1 MTRTRVTTDGITDAS
16 VTTAKLADASVSTS
30 KLIAQ
35 AVTYAKLQNVSV
47 TNAVLGRM
55 TAGAGVV
62 EEISLT
68 AAGRE
73 LINDADA
80 AAQRTTLGLGT
91 MATATAADYLPLTG
105 SSTVTG
111 ATTFVG
117 TTTVTGSLNAS
128 SDIKANNNVVSRR
141 FATFG
146 QFVVSRAEGDSTT
159 PTVIAAGDCANILM
173 QGYNGTGY
181 VSIASIMGSAT
192 DVPTT
197 VSSPGKLAFKT
208 VPVGSINL
216 ASRMEIDSDGSQYT
230 VIPGG
235 TTLYPSFA
243 CRAWVNFNAAGTRA
257 GSGNVSSVAF
267 NGNGDYTVN
276 FTVALPDVNY
286 AAIGNAGGVSPNGD
300 RQLTTWPIS
309 ASQCRVAS
317 GAIAG
322 TANYAVTLVC
332 VAFFR

>member
-35 AVTYAKLQNVSV
+35 AVTYAKMQNVSV
-47 TNAVLGRM
+47 TNALLGRM

-80 AAQRTTLGLGT
+80 AAQRATLGLGT

-111 ATTFVG
+111 DTTF
-117 TTTVTGSLNAS
+117 TGLLSASLAITSNANLFS
-128 SDIKANNNVVSRR
+128 RKFAN
-141 FATFG
+141 FG
-146 QFVVSRAEGDSTT
+146 QFVLSRAEGTSTA
-159 PTVIAAGDCANILM
+159 PTVIADSDCGNILM

-216 ASRMEIDSDGSQYT
+216 ASRMEIHPDGSQHT

-235 TTLYPSFA
+235 TTLYPAFA
-243 CRAWVNFNAAGTRA
+243 CRAWVNFNGTGVVTII
-257 GSGNVSSVAF
+257 GSGNVSSITD
-267 NGNGDYTVN
+267 NGVGDYTVN
-276 FTVALPDVNY
+276 FTTAMPDALY
-286 AAIGNAGGVSPNGD
+286 AAVGCAGNDLAGGLGGRLISTYP
-300 RQLTTWPIS
+300 LT
-309 ASQCRVAS
+309 ASTCRVISGQTAS
-317 GAIAG
+317 VNKYDATDIH
-322 TANYAVTLVC
+322 